1 VLLLNFLDPL
11 CITLVANL
19 YFSQIK
25 NLGCHTDNPEIPC
38 EKPLQMGIHK
48 KPSDYKLPESKI
60 NMIYHHETAS
70 TTWHLMD
77 KGGLPKATLPTLP
90 TCNKKKH
97 FILLSGE
104 RNVLPP
110 FQNVGRFYFSTF
122 I

>member
-1 VLLLNFLDPL
+1 VPLLNFLDPL

-60 NMIYHHETAS
+60 KMIYHHETAS

-77 KGGLPKATLPTLP
+77 KGGLPKATLQTMSPYRSNAVVSNLQQEET
-90 TCNKKKH
+90 
-97 FILLSGE
+97 
-104 RNVLPP
+104 
-110 FQNVGRFYFSTF
+110 FYPLEW
-122 I
+122 